1 MSPEY
6 IKFFSDTLTPIL
18 GSCVLGTFIFTAL
31 KFVLSDVI
39 ASVKTL
45 ASIVM
50 ALENRVKTCSHEL
63 IKIDVTISSVLGLRP
78 DLDRISRMDGKND
91 ARRD

>member
-6 IKFFSDTLTPIL
+6 IKFFSDVIIPIL
-18 GSCVLGTFIFTAL
+18 ASCAGGAFIFTAL
-31 KFVLSDVI
+31 KFVLGDII

-78 DLDRISRMDGKND
+78 DLDRISRSDGKLD

>member
-1 MSPEY
+1 MSPEWV
-6 IKFFSDTLTPIL
+6 KFISDTVFPIIASGAL
-18 GSCVLGTFIFTAL
+18 GSFIFTAL
-31 KFVLSDVI
+31 KSVLGDVI
-39 ASVKTL
+39 TSVRTL

>member
-6 IKFFSDTLTPIL
+6 VKFFSDTLTPIL
-18 GSCVLGTFIFTAL
+18 GSCVLGAFIFTAL
-31 KFVLSDVI
+31 KFVLGDVI
-39 ASVKTL
+39 NSVKTL
-45 ASIVM
+45 AGIVM

-63 IKIDVTISSVLGLRP
+63 IKIDVTISSTLGLRP

>member
-18 GSCVLGTFIFTAL
+18 GSCVIGAFIFTAL
-31 KFVLSDVI
+31 KFVLGDVI
-39 ASVKTL
+39 TSVRTL

-50 ALENRVKTCSHEL
+50 ALENRVKNTSNEL
-63 IKIDVTISSVLGLRP
+63 IKIDVTISAVLGLRP
-78 DLDRISRMDGKND
+78 DLERISRADGQRD

>member
-1 MSPEY
+1 MNPEY
-6 IKFFSDTLTPIL
+6 VKFFSDVLTPIL
-18 GSCVLGTFIFTAL
+18 ASCVLGSFIFTAL
-31 KFVLSDVI
+31 KFVLGDVI
-39 ASVKTL
+39 TSVRTL

>member
-1 MSPEY
+1 MSPETV
-6 IKFFSDTLTPIL
+6 KFFSDTLTPIL
-18 GSCVLGTFIFTAL
+18 GSCVLGAFIFTAL
-31 KFVLSDVI
+31 KFVLGDI
-39 ASVKTL
+39 ITSVKSL
-45 ASIVM
+45 AGIVM

-78 DLDRISRMDGKND
+78 DLERISRSDGKVD

>member
-1 MSPEY
+1 MSPEL

-18 GSCVLGTFIFTAL
+18 ASCAGGMFIFTAL
-31 KFVLSDVI
+31 KFVLGDII
-39 ASVKTL
+39 ASVKSL
-45 ASIVM
+45 AGIVM

-78 DLDRISRMDGKND
+78 DLDRISRSDGKLD

>member
-6 IKFFSDTLTPIL
+6 IKFFSDTITPIL
-18 GSCVLGTFIFTAL
+18 GSCVIGAFIFTAL
-31 KFVLSDVI
+31 KFVLGDVI
-39 ASVKTL
+39 TSVRTL

-50 ALENRVKTCSHEL
+50 ALENRVKNTSNEL
-63 IKIDVTISSVLGLRP
+63 IKIDVTISAVLGLRP
-78 DLDRISRMDGKND
+78 DLERISRADGQRD

>member
-1 MSPEY
+1 MSPEI
-6 IKFFSDTLTPIL
+6 IKFFSDTLTPIA
-18 GSCVLGTFIFTAL
+18 GSCVLGAFIFTAL
-31 KFVLSDVI
+31 KFVLGDVI
-39 ASVKTL
+39 TSVKTL

-63 IKIDVTISSVLGLRP
+63 IKIDVTVSSVLGLRP

>member
-1 MSPEY
+1 MSPEF

-31 KFVLSDVI
+31 KFVLGDVI
-39 ASVKTL
+39 TSVKTL

-50 ALENRVKTCSHEL
+50 ALENRGKTCSHEL

>member
-1 MSPEY
+1 M
-6 IKFFSDTLTPIL
+6 
-18 GSCVLGTFIFTAL
+18 
-31 KFVLSDVI
+31 KFVLGDVI
-39 ASVKTL
+39 TSVTAL

>member
-6 IKFFSDTLTPIL
+6 IKFFSDTITPIL
-18 GSCVLGTFIFTAL
+18 GSCVLGAFIFTAL

-39 ASVKTL
+39 ISVKTL